1 MSPTHLTWHPMSSWP
16 SRLSVIVAAALS
28 NTMQSLSEAQKR
40 KERPCHLHDRHDC
53 RQANCY
59 AQRTTEKNPH
69 VNCPRAKKCLPPSS
83 QRCRTHRRAIGAPN
97 CEGTFIGARGTI
109 CGGAICAQPICNG
122 GVAPPFNGFIF
133 LRSSFDFLMFFTCC
147 SSAFCFFMK
156 RKTRRQTPTQEKVSK
171 KSTMIMGRQQLL
183 STKQTISNRLGQ

>member
-83 QRCRTHRRAIGAPN
+83 QRCRTHRRAHWRS
-97 CEGTFIGARGTI
+97 ELRGKI
-109 CGGAICAQPICNG
+109 HRCSWNHLRWCNLRPTHLQWWSCSTLQRLHFF
-122 GVAPPFNGFIF
+122 AIF
-133 LRSSFDFLMFFTCC
+133 L
-147 SSAFCFFMK
+147 
-156 RKTRRQTPTQEKVSK
+156 
-171 KSTMIMGRQQLL
+171 
-183 STKQTISNRLGQ
+183 